1 MTRINLIDPKLLA
14 DAHCFSEYREIKMV
28 PAALRRS
35 LRTRKIGDILANVPA
50 RYTLN
55 TGHVTFFYP
64 RMKFLTARYKLL
76 TDELLTRNYD
86 IGDKSGDF
94 TPFLHDLPDVF
105 NNTEWCPDKD
115 EIAINVERILL
126 RLSEKP
132 LFYKYYGKP
141 LDINSYITT
150 L

>member
-1 MTRINLIDPKLLA
+1 MTRINLIDPRNLA
-14 DAHCFSEYREIKMV
+14 DQHAMAEWREIKMV

-35 LRTRKIGDILANVPA
+35 LRTRKVSAILANIPA

-86 IGDKSGDF
+86 ISDKSGDF
-94 TPFLHDLPDVF
+94 TPFLHDLPYAF
-105 NNTEWCPDKD
+105 NSTEWCPDKG

-132 LFYKYYGKP
+132 LFYKYYSKP